1 MRRLLR
7 VDALVPVTA
16 VTLFLL
22 IYGPLGAAP
31 SGTTARWA
39 GLGALLAPAIMTYAH
54 RGAAALAA
62 VLGAVLWTPLNGAA
76 AVLVWAYAGLVLL
89 IARRDRPPA
98 AEPVPH
104 RRPPVPSA
112 LPRVSGP
119 AEVLGWALLALTV
132 VLLGYAAGHDGAAPW
147 PAVVVVAG
155 GEGAALI
162 ARAARHRR
170 ALRRLFTGEQPV
182 YAVRVVEQLAYVHV
196 LLPAP
201 DGLTAAEFGI
211 DVAELDQPPADDG
224 DEPHTVAALL
234 YGEPRMGGWCAL
246 EVGGRLHVPLG
257 PVAQM
262 ISVPYDVVQ
271 GLPREIEDDEEQL
284 VDPAALRPADRE
296 SGAFQAREHRIS
308 PQRAWAATVAIGL
321 GAALAAA
328 EAVRL
333 AGNPP
338 TIVLIAV
345 VTVAAGIGYEY
356 GWRSQLRPRLRWH
369 AGGVA
374 AVGFGGPHRQP
385 WATDSAVVHDDEGTV
400 VLTAGEEVLT
410 VPVPPPWPSP
420 AAQRSADQ
428 LVAALRDARTR
439 SFELSPLPPPPE
451 IEVPRRPGLLYP
463 ACVLSA
469 ALAVLIIS

>member
-7 VDALVPVTA
+7 VDVLVPVTA

-31 SGTTARWA
+31 SGNTARWA
-39 GLGALLAPAIMTYAH
+39 GLGVLLTPSIMVYAH

-62 VLGAVLWTPLNGAA
+62 VLGAVLWTPLNGPA
-76 AVLVWAYAGLVLL
+76 AVLVWAYAGLVLM
-89 IARRDRPPA
+89 IARQDRPPA

-104 RRPPVPSA
+104 RRPPAPNA
-112 LPRVSGP
+112 LPRVSVP
-119 AEVLGWALLALTV
+119 AEIAGGVLLALAA
-132 VLLGYAAGHDGAAPW
+132 VLLGGTAGAPPW
-147 PAVVVVAG
+147 PALIIATG
-155 GEGAALI
+155 GEGAALL

-170 ALRRLFTGEQPV
+170 QLRRLFSGDQPV

-196 LLPAP
+196 LRPAA
-201 DGLTAAEFGI
+201 DGLTAQEFGI
-211 DVAELDQPPADDG
+211 DIAELDRPPAGDE
-224 DEPHTVAALL
+224 DEPHTTAALL
-234 YGEPRMGGWCAL
+234 YGEPRVGGWCAL

-257 PVAQM
+257 PVTEM

-284 VDPAALRPADRE
+284 VDPAALREADRDT
-296 SGAFQAREHRIS
+296 GAFQAREHRIS

-321 GAALAAA
+321 GAALTAA
-328 EAVRL
+328 ELVRL
-333 AGNPP
+333 AGDPP
-338 TIVLIAV
+338 TIVLVLV
-345 VTVAAGIGYEY
+345 VSVAAAAGYEY

-410 VPVPPPWPSP
+410 VPVPPPWP
-420 AAQRSADQ
+420 ARATQRSADQ

-463 ACVLSA
+463 ACVLSV
-469 ALAVLIIS
+469 ALAVYIIG